1 MAKKILVTGAGG
13 PAAVCFM
20 NALTDPDIEI
30 HAADIDPFAPG
41 LYLVPPERRHLL
53 KRGNHPQYVSHLLT
67 LCAEHG
73 IRAVV
78 PTVDSELL
86 PIARARDIFRSIEVK
101 VLVADEQTLI
111 TTLDKWE
118 LIQACAF
125 DVPIPKTRLCTER
138 LRWDDPFPCV
148 VKPRIGSGSRGVY
161 VLSEPSALESVARN
175 GKNLI
180 QEFLPGE
187 EYSVDL
193 YVGQNGAVHAA
204 VPRLR
209 LKVDSGVA
217 ITSRTV
223 FDYEVIISACSVAQ
237 LINLRGV
244 ANIQFRRDHR
254 GIPKLLEVNPRF
266 AGTMSLTVQSGVN
279 IPQIAIDELF
289 GHPPQPGIM
298 PFQEIG
304 MVRTYRDTYVS
315 ALDIQNMVARLD
327 APASDLSAA
336 MSHHRSATAS
346 GTHRYVVTE

>member
-20 NALTDPDIEI
+20 NAIKDPSVEL
-30 HAADIDPFAPG
+30 HAADIDPYAPG

-53 KRGNHPQYVSHLLT
+53 RRGTHPHFVQHLLA

-73 IRAVV
+73 FAAIV
-78 PTVDSELL
+78 PTVDAELL
-86 PIARARDIFRSIEVK
+86 PIARARGLFSAMDVR
-101 VLVADEQTLI
+101 VLAADEQTLAM
-111 TTLDKWE
+111 TLDKWE
-118 LIQACAF
+118 LVQACSF
-125 DVPIPKTRLCTER
+125 DVPTPKTRLCTER
-138 LRWDDPFPCV
+138 MIWDDPFPCV
-148 VKPRIGSGSRGVY
+148 VKPRVGSGSHGVY
-161 VLSEPSALESVARN
+161 VINDQAALDAVVRN

-193 YVGQNGAVHAA
+193 YVGHSGAVHAA

-223 FDYEVIISACSVAQ
+223 FDYEVILAACSVAQ
-237 LINLRGV
+237 IINLRGV
-244 ANIQFRRDHR
+244 ANIQFRRDHC

-266 AGTMSLTVQSGVN
+266 AGTMSLTVKSGVN
-279 IPQIAIDELF
+279 IPQMALDELF
-289 GHPPQPGIM
+289 GKSPQPGIM

-315 ALDIQNMVARLD
+315 ASEIEDMVDRQKQALSEPVLSFASVQSASKQGAR
-327 APASDLSAA
+327 A
-336 MSHHRSATAS
+336 
-346 GTHRYVVTE
+346 YVIS

>member
-20 NALTDPDIEI
+20 NAINDSNIEI

-53 KRGNHPQYVSHLLT
+53 RRGLHPHFISHLLA
-67 LCAEHG
+67 LCAEQG
-73 IRAVV
+73 FCALV
-78 PTVDSELL
+78 PTVDAELL
-86 PIARARDIFRSIEVK
+86 PIARARDRFAAIGVR
-101 VLVADEQTLI
+101 VLAADERTLALS
-111 TTLDKWE
+111 LDKWE

-125 DVPIPKTRLCTER
+125 DVPTPKTRLATER
-138 LRWDDPFPCV
+138 MVWDDALPCV
-148 VKPRIGSGSRGVY
+148 VKPRVGSGSHGVY
-161 VLSEPSALESVARN
+161 VINDQAGLDAVARN
-175 GKNLI
+175 GRNLI

-223 FDYEVIISACSVAQ
+223 FNYEVILHACSVAQ
-237 LINLRGV
+237 IINLRGV
-244 ANIQFRRDHR
+244 ANVQFRRDHR

-266 AGTMSLTVQSGVN
+266 AGTMSLTVKSGVN
-279 IPQIAIDELF
+279 IPQMALDDLF
-289 GHPPQPGIM
+289 GKSPQPGIM

-304 MVRTYRDTYVS
+304 MARTYLDTYVS
-315 ALDIQNMVARLD
+315 ASEIEHMVMRQKQSLAD
-327 APASDLSAA
+327 SALSL
-336 MSHHRSATAS
+336 ATAHS
-346 GTHRYVVTE
+346 TSRQGARAFGSS